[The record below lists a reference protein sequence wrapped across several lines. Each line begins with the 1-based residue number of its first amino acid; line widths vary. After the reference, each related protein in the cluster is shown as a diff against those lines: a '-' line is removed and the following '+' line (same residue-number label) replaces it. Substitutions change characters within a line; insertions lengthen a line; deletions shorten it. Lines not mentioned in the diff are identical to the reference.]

1 MAGAVEVGRGMG
13 VGEAE
18 LVGEG
23 GFVGASGGIMMIIC
37 VMQWRFCCAGPK
49 RKRKV
54 ADFAIRRLR
63 RYLG

>member
-1 MAGAVEVGRGMG
+1 MAGAVEVRGGMG

-23 GFVGASGGIMMIIC
+23 GFVGASGGIMMIVCI
-37 VMQWRFCCAGPK
+37 MQPSCCAGPK

>member
-23 GFVGASGGIMMIIC
+23 GFVGASGAIMMMIIC
-37 VMQWRFCCAGPK
+37 IMEWRCYWFL
-49 RKRKV
+49 RKRDV
-54 ADFAIRRLR
+54 EDFAICRLR

>member
-1 MAGAVEVGRGMG
+1 MADAVEVGGGMG

-23 GFVGASGGIMMIIC
+23 GFMGAGGGIMMITC
-37 VMQWRFCCAGPK
+37 VMEWCCCAGQK
-49 RKRKV
+49 RKREI